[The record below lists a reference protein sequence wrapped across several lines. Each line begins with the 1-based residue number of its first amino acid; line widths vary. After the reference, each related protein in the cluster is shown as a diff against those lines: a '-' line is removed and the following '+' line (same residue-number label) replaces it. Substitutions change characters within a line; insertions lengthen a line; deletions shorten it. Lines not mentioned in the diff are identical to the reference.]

1 MAAQENTKKFS
12 LKGWHIAAYAAP
24 AIPNAA
30 LGLPIGVYLPPFY
43 AQLVGE
49 TAGGLGVI
57 GIAFML
63 ARFWDVFTDP
73 IMGILSDRYHTRWG
87 RRRHWMVLSVPIM
100 MLAAW
105 QLFMPSESAGVIHL
119 ILWMFILYVGYT
131 LLTISHISWGAELT
145 SDYHERSRV
154 QGWREFA
161 LVFGMFAVLTLPVI
175 IELTSHRESQAP
187 PIEVATVEMMDDIQ
201 VADEAPAEI
210 SVAETAA
217 PEETQ
222 QRSSVISARAV
233 GAMGWFIIILLPITV
248 AIAVVFVKER
258 DVKPGAAINWR
269 ETWDLLRAN
278 KALRI
283 VLFADIL
290 AGFGPATSGALYL
303 FFIAYYVGLG
313 ALSTLILLMYF
324 AAAFLGVPIW
334 TQLSYRLGKHRA
346 LAVGFIYACFILLTY
361 LAGPWMNLWTA
372 MLVTVLYGLAYGC
385 GPFLLRSIM
394 ADVRDYDY
402 LHTGHERTGLY
413 FSLLTMTSKI
423 GAALAVGGTYLML
436 DVVGF
441 QPGLGLDNTQG
452 ALNGV
457 ALMFVFIPLSVY
469 ALSALIMWN
478 FPLDQAEQE
487 RLRAAIDEKHREHG
501 DHGAIDTMT
510 GFSPPR
516 GEIEDQ
522 PAD

>member
-1 MAAQENTKKFS
+1 MKKPFQ

-43 AQLVGE
+43 AQLVGHA
-49 TAGGLGVI
+49 AGGLGIV
-57 GIAFML
+57 GIAFMF

-73 IMGILSDRYHTRWG
+73 VMGILSDRYPSRWG
-87 RRRHWMVLSVPIM
+87 RRRHWMVLAVPIM

-105 QLFMPSESAGVIHL
+105 QLFMPPDTAGVIHL
-119 ILWMFILYVGYT
+119 VTWMFVLYVGYT

-145 SDYHERSRV
+145 TDYHERSRV

-161 LVFGMFAVLTLPVI
+161 LVMGMFMVLTLPVA
-175 IELTSHRESQAP
+175 IELSANRADQA
-187 PIEVATVEMMDDIQ
+187 ATETAAVEMVQDD
-201 VADEAPAEI
+201 AAATAPSEAVTAAPET
-210 SVAETAA
+210 ETAA
-217 PEETQ
+217 PTERPRGVVSPQ
-222 QRSSVISARAV
+222 AIA
-233 GAMGWFIIILLPITV
+233 AMGWFIIILLPITV
-248 AIAVVFVKER
+248 AIAVVFVRER
-258 DVKPGAAINWR
+258 DVKPGTEINWA
-269 ETWDLLRAN
+269 ETWKLIRTN
-278 KALRI
+278 KALRM
-283 VLFADIL
+283 VLFADIM

-303 FFIAYYVGLG
+303 FFIAYFVGLG

-334 TQLSYRLGKHRA
+334 AQLSYRLGKHRA
-346 LAVGFIYACFILLTY
+346 LSVGFVYACVILLTY

-385 GPFLLRSIM
+385 GAFLLRSIM

-423 GAALAVGGTYLML
+423 GAALAVGGTYVML
-436 DVVGF
+436 DAVGF
-441 QPGLGLDNTQG
+441 VPGLGTENTPF

-457 ALMFVFIPLSVY
+457 GLMFVFIPFTVY
-469 ALSALIMWN
+469 AAAAFIMWN

-487 RLRAAIDEKHREHG
+487 KLRAAIDERHREHG
-501 DHGAIDTMT
+501 DHGAVDTMT

-522 PAD
+522 PAE